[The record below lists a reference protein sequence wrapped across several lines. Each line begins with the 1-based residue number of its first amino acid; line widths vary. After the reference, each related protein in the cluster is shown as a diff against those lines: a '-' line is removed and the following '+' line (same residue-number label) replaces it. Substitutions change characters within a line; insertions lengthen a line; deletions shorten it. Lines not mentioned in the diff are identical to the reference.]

1 MEETITFT
9 KDLIDVITYISDKL
23 GVAVDWGSNNLV
35 PYLQEL
41 GNKIVAY
48 KENIAWMWVIVGII
62 VAVIGVG
69 ALISYFVNQ
78 DGVWLFI
85 AVCCIAAAACIIIPN
100 MYTVI
105 ACKTFPEKVI
115 LDYVN
120 SIKQSSGV
128 R

>member
-69 ALISYFVNQ
+69 TLIGYFVSQ
-78 DGVWLFI
+78 DGVWIFA
-85 AVCCIAAAACIIIPN
+85 AVCCLGVAACIIIPN

-105 ACKTFPEKVI
+105 ACQTFPEKVI
-115 LDYVN
+115 LDYIN
-120 SIKQSSGV
+120 NIKQSGGV

>member
-48 KENIAWMWVIVGII
+48 KENIAWMWVIVGIV

-69 ALISYFVNQ
+69 ALIGYFVSQ
-78 DGVWLFI
+78 DGVWLFVT
-85 AVCCIAAAACIIIPN
+85 VCCLGVAACIIIPN
-100 MYTVI
+100 MYTII
-105 ACKTFPEKVI
+105 ACQTFPEKVI
-115 LDYVN
+115 LDYIN
-120 SIKQSSGV
+120 NIKQSGGV